1 MERQR
6 AAGEKGRARGDDWM
20 GKSEKKHAE
29 RRARANGDLK
39 RIAEARLS
47 STAADS

>member
-6 AAGEKGRARGDDWM
+6 AAGERGRVRDDDWM

-29 RRARANGDLK
+29 RQARANGDLK
-39 RIAEARLS
+39 RIAEARWS
-47 STAADS
+47 SRTADS